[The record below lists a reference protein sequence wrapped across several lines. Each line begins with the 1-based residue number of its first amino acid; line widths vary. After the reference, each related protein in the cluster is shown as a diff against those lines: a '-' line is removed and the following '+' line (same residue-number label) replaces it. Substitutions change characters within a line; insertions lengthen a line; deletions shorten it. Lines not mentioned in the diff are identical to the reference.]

1 MNYDSLM
8 IHYGE
13 LSTKGENRKMFVK
26 ELNKNIRHTLKGMNA
41 VTTFDHDHT
50 YVRFE
55 GDPMPLISRLQKVSG
70 IQRISL
76 VYKSDRDIEKL
87 KEDAL
92 ALIKLEE
99 GKTFKVNTK
108 RGDKTYPL
116 QSLELSRVLGGQ
128 ILKNTDL
135 KVDVHNPDITLN
147 VDVRKDA
154 IYLSSHTYMGAGGYP
169 LGMNGKVLMM
179 LSGGIDSPVAAY
191 MMLRRGIKIECIH
204 FAAPPYTSDAV
215 LDKLKDIIKK
225 LNVYQEN
232 IKLNIV
238 PFTKLQLAI

>member
-26 ELNKNIRHTLKGMNA
+26 ELNKNIRHALKGMNA

-55 GDPMPLISRLQKVSG
+55 GDPMPLINRLQKVSG

-76 VYKSDRDIEKL
+76 VYKSDRDLEKL

-92 ALIKLEE
+92 SLIKLEE

-108 RGDKTYPL
+108 RGDKTYL
-116 QSLELSRVLGGQ
+116 L
-128 ILKNTDL
+128 
-135 KVDVHNPDITLN
+135 
-147 VDVRKDA
+147 
-154 IYLSSHTYMGAGGYP
+154 
-169 LGMNGKVLMM
+169 
-179 LSGGIDSPVAAY
+179 
-191 MMLRRGIKIECIH
+191 
-204 FAAPPYTSDAV
+204 
-215 LDKLKDIIKK
+215 
-225 LNVYQEN
+225 
-232 IKLNIV
+232 
-238 PFTKLQLAI
+238 